1 MDNSKLLFHGL
12 LFSLGVI
19 VYIVPVSVI
28 MRHGET
34 IFGKMQHFWGPV
46 GFLMLFTLSA
56 AIVGLLVFGRPAYL
70 FFNGLKRESVKQA
83 SYTIGFLFVET
94 VIILTALAGIAK

>member
-1 MDNSKLLFHGL
+1 MRKLKWLTLLFIVSLVILVFIGPGL
-12 LFSLGVI
+12 I
-19 VYIVPVSVI
+19 
-28 MRHGET
+28 
-34 IFGKMQHFWGPV
+34 
-46 GFLMLFTLSA
+46 LSA

-83 SYTIGFLFVET
+83 LYTIGFLFVET